1 MNETLEVENT
11 KTKINV
17 NTKEI
22 NILSLRTRIYL
33 PFKRLFD
40 ILFGLIGVILTIP
53 FILVIKISYIL
64 NKDYSSI
71 FFTHKRIGKNGK
83 EFKMYKF
90 RTMVPNA
97 EELLKEMLKN
107 KKYLNEWKEYHKFE
121 NDPRITKVG
130 KIFRKLSL
138 DELPQF
144 INILI
149 GDMSLIGPRPL
160 IQEEVDD
167 YKKKKKILLSIKPG
181 LTGWWAC
188 HGRSCTSNKQRQDLE
203 LYYVKNCSFI
213 LDIKTFFLTIVKVLK
228 REGAM

>member
-33 PFKRLFD
+33 PFNRFFD
-40 ILFGLIGVILTIP
+40 ILFGIIGVILTIP

>member
-17 NTKEI
+17 NAKEI

-40 ILFGLIGVILTIP
+40 ILFGIIGVILTIP

-71 FFTHKRIGKNGK
+71 FFTHNRIGKNGK

>member
-11 KTKINV
+11 KAKINV
-17 NTKEI
+17 NAKEA

-40 ILFGLIGVILTIP
+40 ILFGIIGVILTIP
-53 FILVIKISYIL
+53 FILIIKISYIL

-97 EELLKEMLKN
+97 EEVLKEMLKD

-121 NDPRITKVG
+121 NDPRITKIG
-130 KIFRKLSL
+130 GIFRKLSL

-144 INILI
+144 INILK

>member
-17 NTKEI
+17 NAKEI

-40 ILFGLIGVILTIP
+40 ILFGIIGVILTIP

-130 KIFRKLSL
+130 KVFRKLSL

-167 YKKKKKILLSIKPG
+167 YKKKKKMLLSIKPG

>member
-1 MNETLEVENT
+1 MNETLEIKNT
-11 KTKINV
+11 KSNIETVSKVKNVFGLKTK
-17 NTKEI
+17 
-22 NILSLRTRIYL
+22 IYL
-33 PFKRLFD
+33 PFKRILD
-40 ILFGLIGVILTIP
+40 ILFGIIGIVLTIP
-53 FILVIKISYIL
+53 FILIIKISYVI

-71 FFTHKRIGKNGK
+71 FFIHKRIGKNGK

-97 EELLKEMLKN
+97 EEVLKEMLKD

-130 KIFRKLSL
+130 KIFRSLSL

-144 INILI
+144 INILK

-167 YKKKKKILLSIKPG
+167 YKKNKRILLSIKPG

-188 HGRSCTSNKQRQDLE
+188 HGRSCTSTKQRQELE
-203 LYYVKNCSFI
+203 LYYIRNCSFI

-228 REGAM
+228 KEGAM

>member
-1 MNETLEVENT
+1 MNEALEVENT

-17 NTKEI
+17 DAKEI

-40 ILFGLIGVILTIP
+40 ILFGIIGVILTIP

>member
-17 NTKEI
+17 NAKEI

-40 ILFGLIGVILTIP
+40 ILFGIIGVILTIP

-130 KIFRKLSL
+130 KVFRKLSL

>member
-17 NTKEI
+17 NAKEI

-40 ILFGLIGVILTIP
+40 ILFGIIGVILTIP

-90 RTMVPNA
+90 RTMVPYA

>member
-17 NTKEI
+17 NAKEI

-40 ILFGLIGVILTIP
+40 ILFGIIGVILTIP

-107 KKYLNEWKEYHKFE
+107 KKYSNEWKEYHKFE

-167 YKKKKKILLSIKPG
+167 YRKKKKILLSIKPG

>member
-1 MNETLEVENT
+1 MNEMLEVESA
-11 KTKINV
+11 KSKINDNV
-17 NTKEI
+17 KEA
-22 NILSLRTRIYL
+22 NILSLKTRIYL
-33 PFKRLFD
+33 PFKRILD
-40 ILFGLIGVILTIP
+40 ILFGIIGTILTIP
-53 FILVIKISYIL
+53 FILIIKVFYVL

-71 FFTHKRIGKNGK
+71 FFIHKRIGKDGK

-97 EELLKEMLKN
+97 EEVLKEMLKD

-130 KIFRKLSL
+130 GIFRKLSL

-144 INILI
+144 INILK

-160 IQEEVDD
+160 IQEEVND
-167 YKKKKKILLSIKPG
+167 YKNKKKILLSIKPG

-213 LDIKTFFLTIVKVLK
+213 LDIKAFFLTIVKVLK

>member
-17 NTKEI
+17 NAKEI

-40 ILFGLIGVILTIP
+40 ILFGIIGVILTIP

-188 HGRSCTSNKQRQDLE
+188 HGRSCTTNKQRQDLE

>member
-17 NTKEI
+17 DAKEI

-40 ILFGLIGVILTIP
+40 ILFGIIGVILTIP

-121 NDPRITKVG
+121 NDPRITKIG
-130 KIFRKLSL
+130 KVFRKLSL

-188 HGRSCTSNKQRQDLE
+188 HGRSCTS
-203 LYYVKNCSFI
+203 
-213 LDIKTFFLTIVKVLK
+213 
-228 REGAM
+228 

>member
-17 NTKEI
+17 DAKEI

-40 ILFGLIGVILTIP
+40 ILFGIIGVILTIP

-130 KIFRKLSL
+130 KLFRKLSL

-188 HGRSCTSNKQRQDLE
+188 HGRSCTTNKQRQDLE

>member
-1 MNETLEVENT
+1 
-11 KTKINV
+11 
-17 NTKEI
+17 
-22 NILSLRTRIYL
+22 
-33 PFKRLFD
+33 
-40 ILFGLIGVILTIP
+40 
-53 FILVIKISYIL
+53 
-64 NKDYSSI
+64 
-71 FFTHKRIGKNGK
+71 
-83 EFKMYKF
+83 MYKF

>member
-40 ILFGLIGVILTIP
+40 ILFGIIGVILTIP

>member
-17 NTKEI
+17 DAKEI

-40 ILFGLIGVILTIP
+40 ILFGIIGVILTIP
-53 FILVIKISYIL
+53 FILIIKISYIL

-188 HGRSCTSNKQRQDLE
+188 HGRSCTSNKKRQDLE

>member
-1 MNETLEVENT
+1 MNVTLEVENT

-40 ILFGLIGVILTIP
+40 ILFGIIGVILTIP

>member
-11 KTKINV
+11 KTKISEKVKDV
-17 NTKEI
+17 NM
-22 NILSLRTRIYL
+22 LSLKTKIYL
-33 PFKRLFD
+33 PFKRVFD
-40 ILFGLIGVILTIP
+40 ILFGIIGVILTIP
-53 FILVIKISYIL
+53 FILIIKISYVL

-97 EELLKEMLKN
+97 EEVLKEMLKD

-144 INILI
+144 INILK

-167 YKKKKKILLSIKPG
+167 YKKKKKLLLSIKPG

-188 HGRSCTSNKQRQDLE
+188 HGRSCTSNKQRQGLE

-213 LDIKTFFLTIVKVLK
+213 LDVKTFFLTIVKVLK

>member
-1 MNETLEVENT
+1 MNDAVEIT
-11 KTKINV
+11 KTKESKKV
-17 NTKEI
+17 LERSYDLLKLKTK
-22 NILSLRTRIYL
+22 IYL

-40 ILFGLIGVILTIP
+40 IIFSLIGIILTIP
-53 FILVIKISYIL
+53 FILIIKISYII
-64 NKDYSSI
+64 NKDYSSV
-71 FFTHKRIGKNGK
+71 FFVHKRIGKNGK
-83 EFKMYKF
+83 VFNMYKF

-97 EELLKEMLKN
+97 EEVLKEMLKD

-130 KIFRKLSL
+130 NIFRKLSI

-144 INILI
+144 INILK

-167 YKKKKKILLSIKPG
+167 YKKNKDLLLSLRPG

-188 HGRSCTSNKQRQDLE
+188 HGRSCTSNKQRKELE
-203 LYYVKNCSFI
+203 LYYVKNCSLL
-213 LDIKTFFLTIVKVLK
+213 LDIKTFFLTIFKVLK
-228 REGAM
+228 REGAI

>member
-40 ILFGLIGVILTIP
+40 ILFGIIGVILTIP

-130 KIFRKLSL
+130 KVFRKLSL

>member
-40 ILFGLIGVILTIP
+40 ILFGIIGVILTIP

-71 FFTHKRIGKNGK
+71 FFTHKRIGKHGK

>member
-17 NTKEI
+17 NAKET

-40 ILFGLIGVILTIP
+40 ILFGIIGVILTIP

-97 EELLKEMLKN
+97 EELLKEMLKD

-130 KIFRKLSL
+130 KVFRKLSL

>member
-17 NTKEI
+17 NAKEI

-40 ILFGLIGVILTIP
+40 ILFGIIGVILTIP

-149 GDMSLIGPRPL
+149 GDISLIGPRPL

-188 HGRSCTSNKQRQDLE
+188 HGRSCTNNKKRQDLE

>member
-17 NTKEI
+17 DAKEI
-22 NILSLRTRIYL
+22 NILSLRTKIYL

-40 ILFGLIGVILTIP
+40 ILFGIIGVILTIP

-188 HGRSCTSNKQRQDLE
+188 HGRSCTSNKKRQDLE

>member
-17 NTKEI
+17 DAKEI
-22 NILSLRTRIYL
+22 NILSLRTKIYL

-40 ILFGLIGVILTIP
+40 ILFGIIGVILTIP

-121 NDPRITKVG
+121 NDPRITKIG
-130 KIFRKLSL
+130 KVFRKLSL

>member
-11 KTKINV
+11 KAKINV
-17 NTKEI
+17 NAKEA

-40 ILFGLIGVILTIP
+40 ILFGIIGVILTIP
-53 FILVIKISYIL
+53 FILIIKISYIL

-97 EELLKEMLKN
+97 EEVLKEMLKD

-130 KIFRKLSL
+130 GIFRKLSL

-144 INILI
+144 INILK

>member
-17 NTKEI
+17 NAKEI

-40 ILFGLIGVILTIP
+40 ILFGIIGVILTIP

-97 EELLKEMLKN
+97 EEWLKERLKN
-107 KKYLNEWKEYHKFE
+107 KKYLNEWREYHKFE

>member
-17 NTKEI
+17 DAKEI

-40 ILFGLIGVILTIP
+40 ILFGIIGVILTIP
-53 FILVIKISYIL
+53 FILIIKISYIL

-130 KIFRKLSL
+130 KVFRKLSL

-188 HGRSCTSNKQRQDLE
+188 HGRSCTSNKKRQDLE

>member
-17 NTKEI
+17 NAKEI

-40 ILFGLIGVILTIP
+40 ILFGIIWVILTIP

-188 HGRSCTSNKQRQDLE
+188 HGRSCTTNKQRQDLE

>member
-1 MNETLEVENT
+1 M
-11 KTKINV
+11 
-17 NTKEI
+17 
-22 NILSLRTRIYL
+22 
-33 PFKRLFD
+33 
-40 ILFGLIGVILTIP
+40 
-53 FILVIKISYIL
+53 
-64 NKDYSSI
+64 
-71 FFTHKRIGKNGK
+71 
-83 EFKMYKF
+83 
-90 RTMVPNA
+90 
-97 EELLKEMLKN
+97 
-107 KKYLNEWKEYHKFE
+107 
-121 NDPRITKVG
+121 
-130 KIFRKLSL
+130 SL

>member
-17 NTKEI
+17 NAKEI

-40 ILFGLIGVILTIP
+40 ILFGIIGVILTIP

-121 NDPRITKVG
+121 NDPRITKIG
-130 KIFRKLSL
+130 KVFRKLSL

-149 GDMSLIGPRPL
+149 GDISLIGPRPL

>member
-17 NTKEI
+17 DAKEI
-22 NILSLRTRIYL
+22 NILSLRNRIYL

-40 ILFGLIGVILTIP
+40 ILFGIIGVILTIP

-188 HGRSCTSNKQRQDLE
+188 HGRSCTSNKKRQDLE

>member
-17 NTKEI
+17 DAKEI

-40 ILFGLIGVILTIP
+40 ILFGIIGVILTIP

-121 NDPRITKVG
+121 NDPRITKIG
-130 KIFRKLSL
+130 KVFRKLSL

>member
-17 NTKEI
+17 DAKEI

-40 ILFGLIGVILTIP
+40 ILFGIIGVILTIP
-53 FILVIKISYIL
+53 FILIIKISYIL

-121 NDPRITKVG
+121 NDPRITKIG
-130 KIFRKLSL
+130 KVFRKLSL

-188 HGRSCTSNKQRQDLE
+188 HGRSCTSNKKRQDLE

>member
-17 NTKEI
+17 DAKEI

-40 ILFGLIGVILTIP
+40 ILFGIIGVILTIP

-188 HGRSCTSNKQRQDLE
+188 HGRSCTTNKQRQDLE

>member
-17 NTKEI
+17 DAKEI

-40 ILFGLIGVILTIP
+40 ILFGIIGVILTIP

>member
-17 NTKEI
+17 DAKEI

-40 ILFGLIGVILTIP
+40 ILFGIIGVILTIP

-188 HGRSCTSNKQRQDLE
+188 HGRSCTSNKKRQDLE

>member
-17 NTKEI
+17 DAKEI

-40 ILFGLIGVILTIP
+40 ILFGIIGVILTIP
-53 FILVIKISYIL
+53 FILVIKITYIL

-121 NDPRITKVG
+121 NDPRITKIG
-130 KIFRKLSL
+130 KVFRKLSL

>member
-11 KTKINV
+11 KAKINV
-17 NTKEI
+17 NAKET

-40 ILFGLIGVILTIP
+40 ILFGIIGVILTIP
-53 FILVIKISYIL
+53 FILIIKISYIL

-97 EELLKEMLKN
+97 EEVLTEMLKD

-130 KIFRKLSL
+130 GIFRKLSL

-144 INILI
+144 INILK